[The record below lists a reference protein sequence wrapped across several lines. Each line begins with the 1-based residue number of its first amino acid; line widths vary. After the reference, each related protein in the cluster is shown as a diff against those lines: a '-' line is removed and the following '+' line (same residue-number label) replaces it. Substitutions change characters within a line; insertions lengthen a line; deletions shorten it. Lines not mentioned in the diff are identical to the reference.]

1 MDRPL
6 LPGRTPGLGVGGG
19 IRTAR
24 RVAVSAAVLAA
35 AAAAV
40 LVVAVLSAANA
51 PGRAALAQLTRPS
64 SFAAAAAEQ
73 RDHTRW
79 WEHGPALLAGA
90 SALTAGSDPHAP
102 VRPDPASLPPSMREA
117 IDDSVDPCTDFYAYA
132 CGSWDQKASIPD
144 DRTSWLR
151 SWDIP
156 SERIEQQMKV
166 AIEEDTGVVGTF
178 YKSCMDEAA
187 INELGNKPLQPM
199 LAKVDEV
206 NDMKSLTETL
216 VWMGNHDNGAL
227 FGWNVSPD
235 SEHPQRRAFYLSP
248 GGMTLPDQ
256 SYYLSNADDMKEH
269 RATEKTV
276 IEKLLINAGVPAE
289 QARKDALNCLAIETR
304 TAEIVMPREDARSAV
319 GKRIMRAELKQTV
332 PLFHWDGFF
341 EGIGMPDVGLEG
353 IPFLRAVCSFS
364 ILLLLSSS
372 PSCPAPPCFGSL
384 ALSVC
389 SCLPRVCPCAIARKH
404 LYVYYRGAAAD
415 HARRRLFRQV

>member
-1 MDRPL
+1 MQATRPL
-6 LPGRTPGLGVGGG
+6 LPGRAPGLGVGGG
-19 IRTAR
+19 IRAAR
-24 RVAVSAAVLAA
+24 RVAVSAAVLAVTV
-35 AAAAV
+35 AAV
-40 LVVAVLSAANA
+40 LLLSLLSSPA
-51 PGRAALAQLTRPS
+51 PSRSALSQLPRPS
-64 SFAAAAAEQ
+64 SFAAAAAEK

-90 SALTAGSDPHAP
+90 SALAPGPDPTPAP
-102 VRPDPASLPPSMREA
+102 ARPDPASLPPSMREA

-166 AIEEDTGVVGTF
+166 AMEEDTGVVGTF

-206 NDMKSLTETL
+206 NDMQSLTETL

-332 PLFHWDGFF
+332 PLFHWDNFF

-353 IPFLRAVCSFS
+353 IPLVRAVCSFP
-364 ILLLLSSS
+364 IFVLLSLPPPSFSS
-372 PSCPAPPCFGSL
+372 PPHAF
-384 ALSVC
+384 ALSLSLSVGVC
-389 SCLPRVCPCAIARKH
+389 RVPALVRSHANTLCLLQGARS
-404 LYVYYRGAAAD
+404 
-415 HARRRLFRQV
+415 